1 MRVKA
6 WFYSRLFG
14 GSASG
19 VFRGMAKLAA
29 GSAAARLVGVATTP
43 LITRLYAPADY
54 GALSIFTSLITMIMP
69 FVAFQYPSA
78 IPLPKHNSV
87 AVNLLSAIVALN
99 VVTVAII
106 TVGAVLFAPYIGDIT
121 EIPVTGSY
129 IFLLVL
135 GLVGAGLYEIGSMYA
150 TRLRDYNRI
159 AKTLLVQSLAGRL
172 VQLALGLL
180 GFKVF
185 GLLIG
190 QIISQSAGAGSLW
203 RAPLQDLQRY
213 RHRISV
219 RRMYH
224 ALKRYSTFPIY
235 RLPAQLLL
243 SVSTET
249 PLLFV
254 AAIYSTSSA
263 GQFGLAV
270 SMTALPMRLFGR
282 AVTGAYYAEVAA
294 LGKKAGAEIYALTK
308 QVTVRLALLSILP
321 TLALLVFGEP
331 LFALVFGESWRLAGT
346 IAGLLSI
353 TLAPQLI
360 CGGITQGLAVIGK
373 DGYFL
378 LFNLERLASVLI
390 YFAVTYFFEL
400 SILSSTLVY
409 SLLLAVH
416 RTIQITLTLRLM
428 RRHAGIT

>member
-6 WFYSRLFG
+6 WLHSRLFG
-14 GSASG
+14 GSANS

-29 GSAAARLVGVATTP
+29 GSAAARVVGVATTP

-54 GALSIFTSLITMIMP
+54 GALSIFTSLIAMIMP

-78 IPLPKHNSV
+78 IPLPRHNSV
-87 AVNLLSAIVALN
+87 AVNLITAVIALKIVTL
-99 VVTVAII
+99 AII
-106 TVGAVLFAPYIGDIT
+106 SLGAAFFALHIGRIAQT
-121 EIPVTGSY
+121 SFTGSY
-129 IFLLVL
+129 IFLLML
-135 GLVGAGLYEIGSMYA
+135 GIIGSGVYEVGSMYA
-150 TRLRDYNRI
+150 TRRRDYNGI
-159 AKTLLVQSLAGRL
+159 ARTLLVQSLAGRL

-180 GFKVF
+180 DFKAF

-203 RAPLQDLQRY
+203 RALLQDLKKY
-213 RHRISV
+213 RCRISV
-219 RRMYH
+219 RRMCF
-224 ALKRYSTFPIY
+224 ALKRYRAFPIF

-254 AAIYSTSSA
+254 AAIYSTSIA

-270 SMTALPMRLFGR
+270 SMTALPMRLFGK
-282 AVTGAYYAEVAA
+282 AITSAYYAEVAA

-308 QVTVRLALLSILP
+308 QVTVRMAVLSVLP
-321 TLALLVFGEP
+321 TVTLLAFGEP
-331 LFALVFGESWRLAGT
+331 LFALVFGENWRMAGA

-373 DGYFL
+373 DRYFL
-378 LFNLERLASVLI
+378 LFNIERLASVSV
-390 YFAVTYFFEL
+390 YFAVTYLFEL

-428 RRHAGIT
+428 RHHAGMT